1 MLRVMVLYWLGLVL
15 MRCSD
20 AAKSSSA
27 ISEEKSNSA
36 SSAAAHNSV
45 FFHKLCGFLMGYN
58 VNSQQCHL
66 AMLINDT
73 SAVDN
78 AIIPD
83 FALYCEECGLQ
94 IEYCTNFF
102 SFHALQK
109 GATNSDT
116 AALLKQTHLYHV
128 ACAAQ
133 KAQFV
138 CSCGEI
144 SGLNAEQLLGYVSE
158 DEFVTFQNFNV
169 FVALPKASQLE
180 FFYYFFSKICEK
192 KTNNISHD
200 VFFKQVNRFLDATG
214 IEYATFWVELL
225 ATSYAD
231 CISHRAFIGALEYM
245 SRFRKT
251 YAKQLLERI
260 SVGPLPELLPQNK
273 PRLYIKIPHFV
284 VNMDMNTENFHEKL
298 LQQISNAN
306 IQEPTKQ
313 SVVKTNLE
321 IALCVGDHRWSAQE
335 PKLIAVKDELATVQ
349 AGNEKAV
356 AANIKHIFN
365 SFAVYFEYDC
375 HFRVVLGLVE
385 LLKIAFCKLP
395 QLHNT
400 FQFSSYTMIDL
411 SSKHRNAII
420 AYMFEEGT
428 FQSENFVYLYSLM
441 FDTVE
446 KANILSK
453 TIGYLKAEKIVQL
466 ANIFQLYPE
475 NMQSFVL
482 QAITRQ
488 NFNPVLRIL
497 LEKNMLKPNLIEL
510 SWKRCIEVGAFE
522 CCSTLFPLTS
532 IFNNNEATEQLLA
545 YAIEQRSVTL
555 FEAIWPLIPY
565 NAQAH
570 YFLLERAKLL
580 FDAPIEIKRA
590 VATRCALLNDS
601 TYVKNYLTSVYEIST
616 SKVDPQTI
624 ASFYA
629 EIDIFSSNLTEEY
642 LNQVKAM
649 LN

>member
-1 MLRVMVLYWLGLVL
+1 
-15 MRCSD
+15 
-20 AAKSSSA
+20 
-27 ISEEKSNSA
+27 
-36 SSAAAHNSV
+36 
-45 FFHKLCGFLMGYN
+45 
-58 VNSQQCHL
+58 
-66 AMLINDT
+66 
-73 SAVDN
+73 
-78 AIIPD
+78 
-83 FALYCEECGLQ
+83 
-94 IEYCTNFF
+94 
-102 SFHALQK
+102 
-109 GATNSDT
+109 
-116 AALLKQTHLYHV
+116 
-128 ACAAQ
+128 
-133 KAQFV
+133 
-138 CSCGEI
+138 
-144 SGLNAEQLLGYVSE
+144 
-158 DEFVTFQNFNV
+158 
-169 FVALPKASQLE
+169 
-180 FFYYFFSKICEK
+180 
-192 KTNNISHD
+192 
-200 VFFKQVNRFLDATG
+200 
-214 IEYATFWVELL
+214 
-225 ATSYAD
+225 
-231 CISHRAFIGALEYM
+231 
-245 SRFRKT
+245 
-251 YAKQLLERI
+251 
-260 SVGPLPELLPQNK
+260 
-273 PRLYIKIPHFV
+273 
-284 VNMDMNTENFHEKL
+284 MDMNTENFHEKL